1 MSDEGGFNMAL
12 FKRKI
17 SLPMQVIIAL
27 VLGVVVGLLLF
38 GQDNVANFIKPFGD
52 VFLNLIK
59 MIIIPIVFCALAL
72 SISNLGDSKKIGSY
86 GWKAI
91 LYFEIITTIAIGL
104 GLIIGN
110 LFKPGAGL
118 DPDKL
123 PKGDISKYQSSAS
136 AAEQSTYGNHFIDTI
151 VNIVPTNIFEALTK
165 GELLPIIF
173 FAVFFGLGLA
183 AIGEKSDPV
192 KGFLNGTLEAV
203 FWMIN
208 KILKLAP
215 IGVFAFIC
223 TTVMTFGAS
232 ALIPLLKLVLVVV
245 FAMVFFIIVVLGI
258 VARICGISIF
268 SIIKILKD
276 ELLLAF
282 STSSSEAVLP
292 VMMNKMEKFGAPRD
306 VTSFVI
312 PIGYSFNLDGSAL
325 YQSIAALFVAQ
336 MYGIHLSISEQ
347 IILMVTLMV
356 ASKGMAG
363 VPGVSIVVL
372 LTTLG
377 AMGLPAQGLALII
390 GVDRLLDMVRTCV
403 NVIGNALSAVVISKW
418 EKVYDKEQGKKY
430 LESI

>member
-1 MSDEGGFNMAL
+1 MAL

-17 SLPMQVIIAL
+17 SLPTQVIIAL
-27 VLGVVVGLLLF
+27 VLGVIVGLLLF
-38 GQDNVANFIKPFGD
+38 GQDNLANYIKPFGD
-52 VFLNLIK
+52 IFLNLIK

-72 SISNLGDSKKIGSY
+72 SISNLGDSKKVGSY

-91 LYFEIITTIAIGL
+91 LYFEIITTVAIGL
-104 GLIIGN
+104 GIIIGN

-118 DPDKL
+118 DYNKL
-123 PKGDISKYQSSAS
+123 PKGDISKYQSSAHS
-136 AAEQSTYGNHFIDTI
+136 AEQASTYGNHLIDTI
-151 VNIVPTNIFEALTK
+151 VNIVPTNLFESLAK
-165 GELLPIIF
+165 GDLLPIIF
-173 FAVFFGLGLA
+173 FVVFFGLGLA
-183 AIGEKSDPV
+183 AIGEKAEPV
-192 KGFLNGTLEAV
+192 KGFLSGTLEAV

-223 TTVMTFGAS
+223 TTVMTFGVS
-232 ALIPLLKLVLVVV
+232 ALVPLLKLLLVVV
-245 FAMVFFIIVVLGI
+245 GAMIFFVVVVLGI
-258 VARICGISIF
+258 VARMVGVSIF
-268 SIIKILKD
+268 SIMKILKS

-292 VMMNKMEKFGAPRD
+292 VIMKKMENFGAPKD

-336 MYGIHLSISEQ
+336 MYDVHLSLTEQ
-347 IILMVTLMV
+347 IVLMATLMI

-377 AMGLPAQGLALII
+377 SMHLPAQGLALII
-390 GVDRLLDMVRTCV
+390 GIDRLLDMVRTCV
-403 NVIGNALSAVVISKW
+403 NVMGNALSTIVVAKW
-418 EKVYDKEQGKKY
+418 EKVYDKEKGQKY
-430 LESI
+430 LNSL

>member
-1 MSDEGGFNMAL
+1 
-12 FKRKI
+12 
-17 SLPMQVIIAL
+17 
-27 VLGVVVGLLLF
+27 
-38 GQDNVANFIKPFGD
+38 
-52 VFLNLIK
+52 

-72 SISNLGDSKKIGSY
+72 SISNLGDSKKVGSY

-91 LYFEIITTIAIGL
+91 LYFEIITTVAIGL
-104 GLIIGN
+104 GIIIGN

-118 DPDKL
+118 DYNKL
-123 PKGDISKYQSSAS
+123 PKGDISKYQSSAHS
-136 AAEQSTYGNHFIDTI
+136 AEQASTYGNHLIDTI
-151 VNIVPTNIFEALTK
+151 VNIVPTNLFESLAK
-165 GELLPIIF
+165 GDLLPIIF
-173 FAVFFGLGLA
+173 FVVFFGLGLA
-183 AIGEKSDPV
+183 AIGEKAEPV
-192 KGFLNGTLEAV
+192 KGFLSGTLEAV

-223 TTVMTFGAS
+223 TTVMTFGVS
-232 ALIPLLKLVLVVV
+232 ALVPLLKLLLVVV
-245 FAMVFFIIVVLGI
+245 GAMIFFVVVVLGI
-258 VARICGISIF
+258 VARMVGVSIF
-268 SIIKILKD
+268 SIMKILKS

-292 VMMNKMEKFGAPRD
+292 VIMKKMENFGAPKD

-336 MYGIHLSISEQ
+336 MYDVHLSLTEQ
-347 IILMVTLMV
+347 IVLMATLMI

-377 AMGLPAQGLALII
+377 SMHLPAQGLALII
-390 GVDRLLDMVRTCV
+390 GIDRLLDMVRTCV
-403 NVIGNALSAVVISKW
+403 NVMGNALSTIVVAKW
-418 EKVYDKEQGKKY
+418 EKVYDKEKGQKY
-430 LESI
+430 LNSL

>member
-1 MSDEGGFNMAL
+1 MAL
-12 FKRKI
+12 FKKKI
-17 SLPMQVIIAL
+17 SLPTQVIIAL
-27 VLGVVVGLLLF
+27 VLGVIAGLLLY
-38 GQDNVANFIKPFGD
+38 GQDDVANYIKPFGD

-59 MIIIPIVFCALAL
+59 MIIIPIVFCSLAL
-72 SISNLGDSKKIGSY
+72 SISNLGDSKKVGSY

-110 LFKPGAGL
+110 LFKPGSGL

-123 PKGDISKYQSSAS
+123 PKGDITKYQSSAHS
-136 AAEQSTYGNHFIDTI
+136 AEQATTYGNHLIDTL
-151 VNIVPTNIFEALTK
+151 VHIVPTNLFESMAK

-183 AIGEKSDPV
+183 AIGEKAELV

-232 ALIPLLKLVLVVV
+232 ALIPLFKLLVVVV
-245 FAMVFFIIVVLGI
+245 FAMVFFVIVVLGI
-258 VARICGISIF
+258 VARMVGISIF
-268 SIIKILKD
+268 SIMKILKS

-292 VMMNKMEKFGAPRD
+292 IMMKKMERFGSPKD

-336 MYGIHLSISEQ
+336 MYNMHLSLTQ
-347 IILMVTLMV
+347 QFVLMATLMI

-372 LTTLG
+372 LTTLSS
-377 AMGLPAQGLALII
+377 MNIPAQGLALII

-403 NVIGNALSAVVISKW
+403 NVIGNALSTVVIAKW
-418 EKVYDKEQGKKY
+418 ENVYDKEKGRNY
-430 LESI
+430 LNSI

>member
-1 MSDEGGFNMAL
+1 MAL

-17 SLPMQVIIAL
+17 SLPTQVIIAL
-27 VLGVVVGLLLF
+27 VLGVIVGLLLF
-38 GQDNVANFIKPFGD
+38 GQDNLANYIKPFGD
-52 VFLNLIK
+52 IFLNLIK

-72 SISNLGDSKKIGSY
+72 SISNLGDSKKVGSY

-91 LYFEIITTIAIGL
+91 LYFEIITTVAIGL
-104 GLIIGN
+104 GIIIGN

-118 DPDKL
+118 DYNKL
-123 PKGDISKYQSSAS
+123 PKGDISKYQSSAHS
-136 AAEQSTYGNHFIDTI
+136 AEQASTYGNHLIDTI
-151 VNIVPTNIFEALTK
+151 VNIVPTNLFESLAK
-165 GELLPIIF
+165 GDLLPIIF

-183 AIGEKSDPV
+183 AIGEKAEPV
-192 KGFLNGTLEAV
+192 KGFLSGTLEAV

-223 TTVMTFGAS
+223 TTVMTFGVS
-232 ALIPLLKLVLVVV
+232 ALVPLLKLLLVVV
-245 FAMVFFIIVVLGI
+245 GAMIFFVVVVLGI
-258 VARICGISIF
+258 VARMVGVSIF
-268 SIIKILKD
+268 SIMKILKS

-282 STSSSEAVLP
+282 STSSSEAVLA
-292 VMMNKMEKFGAPRD
+292 VIMKKMENFGAPKD

-336 MYGIHLSISEQ
+336 MYDVHLSLTEQ
-347 IILMVTLMV
+347 IVLMATLMI

-377 AMGLPAQGLALII
+377 SMHLPAQGLALII
-390 GVDRLLDMVRTCV
+390 GIDRLLDMVRTCV
-403 NVIGNALSAVVISKW
+403 NVMGNALSTIVVAKW
-418 EKVYDKEQGKKY
+418 EKVYDKEKGQKY
-430 LESI
+430 LNSL

>member
-1 MSDEGGFNMAL
+1 MAL
-12 FKRKI
+12 FKKKI
-17 SLPMQVIIAL
+17 SLPTQVIIAL
-27 VLGVVVGLLLF
+27 VLGVIAGLLLY
-38 GQDNVANFIKPFGD
+38 GQDDVANYIKPFGD

-59 MIIIPIVFCALAL
+59 MIIIPIVFCSLAL
-72 SISNLGDSKKIGSY
+72 SISNLGDSKKVGSY

-110 LFKPGAGL
+110 LFKPGSGL

-123 PKGDISKYQSSAS
+123 PKGDITKYQSSAHS
-136 AAEQSTYGNHFIDTI
+136 AEQATTYGNHLIDTL
-151 VNIVPTNIFEALTK
+151 VHIVPTNLFESMAK

-183 AIGEKSDPV
+183 AIGEKAEPV

-232 ALIPLLKLVLVVV
+232 ALIPLFKLLVVVV
-245 FAMVFFIIVVLGI
+245 FAMVFFVIVVLGI
-258 VARICGISIF
+258 VARMVGISIF
-268 SIIKILKD
+268 SIMKILKS

-292 VMMNKMEKFGAPRD
+292 IMMKKMERFGSPKD

-336 MYGIHLSISEQ
+336 MYNIHLSLTEQ
-347 IILMVTLMV
+347 LVLMATLMI

-363 VPGVSIVVL
+363 APGVSIVVL
-372 LTTLG
+372 LTTLSS
-377 AMGLPAQGLALII
+377 MNIPAQGLALII

-403 NVIGNALSAVVISKW
+403 NVIGNALSTVVIAKW
-418 EKVYDKEQGKKY
+418 ENVYDKEKGQNY
-430 LESI
+430 LNSI

>member
-1 MSDEGGFNMAL
+1 MAL
-12 FKRKI
+12 FKKKI
-17 SLPMQVIIAL
+17 SLPTQVIIAL
-27 VLGVVVGLLLF
+27 VLGVIAGLLLY
-38 GQDNVANFIKPFGD
+38 GQDDVANYIKPFGD

-59 MIIIPIVFCALAL
+59 MIIIPIVFCSLAL
-72 SISNLGDSKKIGSY
+72 SISNLGDSKKVGSY

-110 LFKPGAGL
+110 LFKPGSGL

-123 PKGDISKYQSSAS
+123 PKGDITKYQSSAHS
-136 AAEQSTYGNHFIDTI
+136 AEQATTYGNHLIDTL
-151 VNIVPTNIFEALTK
+151 VHIVPTNLFESMAK

-183 AIGEKSDPV
+183 AIGEKAEPV

-203 FWMIN
+203 FWIFN

-232 ALIPLLKLVLVVV
+232 ALIPLFKLLVVVV
-245 FAMVFFIIVVLGI
+245 FAMVFFVIVVLGI
-258 VARICGISIF
+258 VARMVGISIF
-268 SIIKILKD
+268 SIMKILKS

-292 VMMNKMEKFGAPRD
+292 IMMKKMERFGSPKD

-336 MYGIHLSISEQ
+336 MYDMHLSLTEQ
-347 IILMVTLMV
+347 LVLMATLMI

-372 LTTLG
+372 LTTLSS
-377 AMGLPAQGLALII
+377 MNIPAQGIALII

-403 NVIGNALSAVVISKW
+403 NVIGNALSTVVIAKW
-418 EKVYDKEQGKKY
+418 ENVYDKEKGQNY
-430 LESI
+430 LNSI

>member
-1 MSDEGGFNMAL
+1 MAL
-12 FKRKI
+12 FKKKI
-17 SLPMQVIIAL
+17 SLPTQVIIAL
-27 VLGVVVGLLLF
+27 VLGVIAGLLLY
-38 GQDNVANFIKPFGD
+38 GQDDVANYIKPFGD

-59 MIIIPIVFCALAL
+59 MIIIPIVFCSLAL
-72 SISNLGDSKKIGSY
+72 SISNLGDSKKVGSY

-110 LFKPGAGL
+110 LFKPGSGL

-123 PKGDISKYQSSAS
+123 PKGDITKYQSSAHS
-136 AAEQSTYGNHFIDTI
+136 AEQATTYGNHLIDTL
-151 VNIVPTNIFEALTK
+151 VHIVPTNLFESMAK

-183 AIGEKSDPV
+183 AIGEKAEPV

-232 ALIPLLKLVLVVV
+232 ALIPLFKLLVVVV
-245 FAMVFFIIVVLGI
+245 FAMVFFVIVVLGI
-258 VARICGISIF
+258 VARMVGISIF
-268 SIIKILKD
+268 SIMKILKS

-292 VMMNKMEKFGAPRD
+292 IMMKKMERFGSPKD

-336 MYGIHLSISEQ
+336 MYDMHLSLTEQ
-347 IILMVTLMV
+347 LVLMATLMI

-372 LTTLG
+372 LTTLSS
-377 AMGLPAQGLALII
+377 MNIPAQGISLII

-403 NVIGNALSAVVISKW
+403 NVIGNALSTVVIAKW
-418 EKVYDKEQGKKY
+418 ENVYDKEKGQNY
-430 LESI
+430 LNSI

>member
-1 MSDEGGFNMAL
+1 MAL
-12 FKRKI
+12 FKKKI
-17 SLPMQVIIAL
+17 SLPTQVIIAL
-27 VLGVVVGLLLF
+27 VLGVIAGLLLY
-38 GQDNVANFIKPFGD
+38 GQDDVANYIKPFGD

-59 MIIIPIVFCALAL
+59 MIIIPIVFCSLAL
-72 SISNLGDSKKIGSY
+72 SISNLGDSKKVGSY

-110 LFKPGAGL
+110 LFKPGSGL

-123 PKGDISKYQSSAS
+123 PKGDITKYQSSAHS
-136 AAEQSTYGNHFIDTI
+136 AEQATTYGNHLIDTL
-151 VNIVPTNIFEALTK
+151 VHIVPTNLFESMAK

-183 AIGEKSDPV
+183 AIGEKAEPV

-232 ALIPLLKLVLVVV
+232 ALIPLFKLLVVVV
-245 FAMVFFIIVVLGI
+245 FAMVFFVIVVLGI
-258 VARICGISIF
+258 VARMVGISIF
-268 SIIKILKD
+268 SIMKILKS

-292 VMMNKMEKFGAPRD
+292 IMMKKMERFGSPKD

-336 MYGIHLSISEQ
+336 MYDMHLSLTEQ
-347 IILMVTLMV
+347 LVLMATLMI

-372 LTTLG
+372 LTTLSS
-377 AMGLPAQGLALII
+377 MNIPAQGIALII

-403 NVIGNALSAVVISKW
+403 NVIGNALSTVVITKW
-418 EKVYDKEQGKKY
+418 ENVYDKEKGQNY
-430 LESI
+430 LNSI

>member
-1 MSDEGGFNMAL
+1 MAL
-12 FKRKI
+12 FKKKI
-17 SLPMQVIIAL
+17 SLPTQVIIAL
-27 VLGVVVGLLLF
+27 VLGVIAGLLLY
-38 GQDNVANFIKPFGD
+38 GQDDVANYIKPFGD

-59 MIIIPIVFCALAL
+59 MIIIPIVFCSLAL
-72 SISNLGDSKKIGSY
+72 SISNLGDSKKVGSY

-91 LYFEIITTIAIGL
+91 LYFEVITTIAIGL

-110 LFKPGAGL
+110 LFKPGSGL

-123 PKGDISKYQSSAS
+123 PKGDITKYQSSAHS
-136 AAEQSTYGNHFIDTI
+136 AEQATTYGNHLIDTL
-151 VNIVPTNIFEALTK
+151 VHIVPTNLFESMAK

-183 AIGEKSDPV
+183 AIGEKAEPV

-232 ALIPLLKLVLVVV
+232 ALIPLFKLLVVVV
-245 FAMVFFIIVVLGI
+245 FAMVFFVIVVLGI
-258 VARICGISIF
+258 VARMVGISIF
-268 SIIKILKD
+268 SIMKILKS

-292 VMMNKMEKFGAPRD
+292 IMMKKMERFGSPKD

-336 MYGIHLSISEQ
+336 MYDIHLSLTEQ
-347 IILMVTLMV
+347 LVLMATLMI

-372 LTTLG
+372 LTTLTS
-377 AMGLPAQGLALII
+377 MNITAQGLALII
-390 GVDRLLDMVRTCV
+390 GIDRLLDMVRTCV
-403 NVIGNALSAVVISKW
+403 NVIGNALSTVVIAKW
-418 EKVYDKEQGKKY
+418 ENVYDKEKGQNY
-430 LESI
+430 LNSI

>member
-1 MSDEGGFNMAL
+1 MAL
-12 FKRKI
+12 FKKKI
-17 SLPMQVIIAL
+17 SLPTQVIIAL
-27 VLGVVVGLLLF
+27 VLGVIAGLLLY
-38 GQDNVANFIKPFGD
+38 GQDDVANYIKPFGD

-59 MIIIPIVFCALAL
+59 MIIIPIVFCSLAL
-72 SISNLGDSKKIGSY
+72 SISNLGDSKKVGSY

-110 LFKPGAGL
+110 LFKPGSGL

-123 PKGDISKYQSSAS
+123 PKGDITKYQSSAHS
-136 AAEQSTYGNHFIDTI
+136 AEQATTYGNHLIDTL
-151 VNIVPTNIFEALTK
+151 VHIVPTNLFESMAK

-183 AIGEKSDPV
+183 AIGEKAEPV

-232 ALIPLLKLVLVVV
+232 ALIPLFKLLVVVV
-245 FAMVFFIIVVLGI
+245 FAMVFFVIVVLGI
-258 VARICGISIF
+258 VARMVGISIF
-268 SIIKILKD
+268 SIMKILKS

-292 VMMNKMEKFGAPRD
+292 IMMKKMERFGSPKD

-336 MYGIHLSISEQ
+336 MYDMHLSLTEQ
-347 IILMVTLMV
+347 LVLMATLMI

-372 LTTLG
+372 LTTLSS
-377 AMGLPAQGLALII
+377 MNIPAQGLSLIHI
-390 GVDRLLDMVRTCV
+390 
-403 NVIGNALSAVVISKW
+403 
-418 EKVYDKEQGKKY
+418 
-430 LESI
+430 

>member
-1 MSDEGGFNMAL
+1 MAL
-12 FKRKI
+12 FKKKI
-17 SLPMQVIIAL
+17 SLPTQVIIAL
-27 VLGVVVGLLLF
+27 VLGVIAGLLLY
-38 GQDNVANFIKPFGD
+38 GQDDVANYIKPFGD

-59 MIIIPIVFCALAL
+59 MIIIPIVFCSLAL
-72 SISNLGDSKKIGSY
+72 SISNLGDSKKVGSY

-110 LFKPGAGL
+110 LFKPGSGL

-123 PKGDISKYQSSAS
+123 PKGDITKYQSSAHS
-136 AAEQSTYGNHFIDTI
+136 AEQATTYGNHLIDTL
-151 VNIVPTNIFEALTK
+151 VHIVPTNLFESMAK

-183 AIGEKSDPV
+183 AIGEKAEPV

-232 ALIPLLKLVLVVV
+232 ALIPLFKLLVVVV
-245 FAMVFFIIVVLGI
+245 FAMVFFVIVVLGI
-258 VARICGISIF
+258 VARMVGISIF
-268 SIIKILKD
+268 SIMKILKS

-292 VMMNKMEKFGAPRD
+292 IMMKKMERFGSPKD

-336 MYGIHLSISEQ
+336 MYDIHLSLTEQ
-347 IILMVTLMV
+347 LVLMATLII

-372 LTTLG
+372 LTTLTS
-377 AMGLPAQGLALII
+377 MNITAQGLALII

-403 NVIGNALSAVVISKW
+403 NVIGNALSTVVIAKW
-418 EKVYDKEQGKKY
+418 ENVYDKEKGQNY
-430 LESI
+430 LNSI

>member
-1 MSDEGGFNMAL
+1 MAL
-12 FKRKI
+12 FKKKI
-17 SLPMQVIIAL
+17 SLPTQVIIAL
-27 VLGVVVGLLLF
+27 VLGVIAGLLLY
-38 GQDNVANFIKPFGD
+38 GQDDVANYIKPFGD

-59 MIIIPIVFCALAL
+59 MIIIPIVFCSLAL
-72 SISNLGDSKKIGSY
+72 SISNLGDSKKVGSY

-110 LFKPGAGL
+110 LFKPGSGL

-123 PKGDISKYQSSAS
+123 PKGDITKYQSSAHS
-136 AAEQSTYGNHFIDTI
+136 AEQATTYGNHLIDTL
-151 VNIVPTNIFEALTK
+151 VHIVPTNLFESMAK

-183 AIGEKSDPV
+183 AIGEKAEPV

-232 ALIPLLKLVLVVV
+232 ALIPLFKLLVVVV
-245 FAMVFFIIVVLGI
+245 FAMVFFVIVVLGI
-258 VARICGISIF
+258 VARMVGISIF
-268 SIIKILKD
+268 SIMKILKS

-292 VMMNKMEKFGAPRD
+292 IMMKKMERFGSPKD

-336 MYGIHLSISEQ
+336 MYDIHLSLIEQ
-347 IILMVTLMV
+347 LVLMATLMI

-372 LTTLG
+372 LTTLTS
-377 AMGLPAQGLALII
+377 MNITAQGLALII

-403 NVIGNALSAVVISKW
+403 NVIGNALSTVVIAKW
-418 EKVYDKEQGKKY
+418 ENVYDKEKGQNY
-430 LESI
+430 LNSI

>member
-1 MSDEGGFNMAL
+1 MAL
-12 FKRKI
+12 FKKKI
-17 SLPMQVIIAL
+17 SLPTQVIIAL
-27 VLGVVVGLLLF
+27 VLGVIAGLLLY
-38 GQDNVANFIKPFGD
+38 GQDDVANYIKPFGD

-59 MIIIPIVFCALAL
+59 MIIIPIVFCSLAL
-72 SISNLGDSKKIGSY
+72 SISNLGDSKKVGSY

-110 LFKPGAGL
+110 LFKPGSGL

-123 PKGDISKYQSSAS
+123 PKGDITKYQSSAHS
-136 AAEQSTYGNHFIDTI
+136 AEQATTYGNHLIDTL
-151 VNIVPTNIFEALTK
+151 VHIVPTNLFESMAK

-183 AIGEKSDPV
+183 AIGEKAEPV

-232 ALIPLLKLVLVVV
+232 ALIPLFKLLVVVV
-245 FAMVFFIIVVLGI
+245 FAMVFFVIVVLGI
-258 VARICGISIF
+258 VARMVGISIF
-268 SIIKILKD
+268 SIMKILKS

-292 VMMNKMEKFGAPRD
+292 IMMKKMERFGSPKD

-336 MYGIHLSISEQ
+336 MYDMHLSLTEQ
-347 IILMVTLMV
+347 LVLMATLMI

-377 AMGLPAQGLALII
+377 SMNIPAQGIALII

-403 NVIGNALSAVVISKW
+403 NVIGNALSTVVIAKW
-418 EKVYDKEQGKKY
+418 ENVYDKEKGQNY
-430 LESI
+430 LNSI

>member
-1 MSDEGGFNMAL
+1 MAL

-17 SLPMQVIIAL
+17 SLPTQVIIAL
-27 VLGVVVGLLLF
+27 VLGVIVGLLLF
-38 GQDNVANFIKPFGD
+38 GQDNLANYIKPFGD
-52 VFLNLIK
+52 IFLNLIK

-72 SISNLGDSKKIGSY
+72 SISNLGDSKKVGSY

-91 LYFEIITTIAIGL
+91 LYFEIITTVAIGL
-104 GLIIGN
+104 GIIIGN

-118 DPDKL
+118 DYNKL
-123 PKGDISKYQSSAS
+123 PKGDISKYQSSAHS
-136 AAEQSTYGNHFIDTI
+136 AEQASTYGNHLIDTI
-151 VNIVPTNIFEALTK
+151 VNIVPTNLFESLAK
-165 GELLPIIF
+165 GDLLPIIF

-183 AIGEKSDPV
+183 AIGEKAEPV
-192 KGFLNGTLEAV
+192 KGFLSGTLEVV

-223 TTVMTFGAS
+223 TTVMTFGVS
-232 ALIPLLKLVLVVV
+232 ALVPLLKLLLVVV
-245 FAMVFFIIVVLGI
+245 GAMIFFVVVVLGI
-258 VARICGISIF
+258 VARMVGVSIF
-268 SIIKILKD
+268 SIMKILKS

-292 VMMNKMEKFGAPRD
+292 VIMKKMENFGAPKD

-336 MYGIHLSISEQ
+336 MYDVHLSLTEQ
-347 IILMVTLMV
+347 IVLMATLMI

-377 AMGLPAQGLALII
+377 SMHLPAQGLALII
-390 GVDRLLDMVRTCV
+390 GIDRLLDMVRTCV
-403 NVIGNALSAVVISKW
+403 NVMGNALSTIVVAKW
-418 EKVYDKEQGKKY
+418 EKVYDKEKGQKY
-430 LESI
+430 LNSL

>member
-1 MSDEGGFNMAL
+1 MAL
-12 FKRKI
+12 FKKKI
-17 SLPMQVIIAL
+17 SLPTQVIIAL
-27 VLGVVVGLLLF
+27 VLGVIAGLLLY
-38 GQDNVANFIKPFGD
+38 GQDDVANYIKPFGD

-59 MIIIPIVFCALAL
+59 MIIIPIVFCSLAL
-72 SISNLGDSKKIGSY
+72 SISNLGDSKKVGSY

-110 LFKPGAGL
+110 LFKPGSGL

-123 PKGDISKYQSSAS
+123 PKGDITKYQSSAHS
-136 AAEQSTYGNHFIDTI
+136 AEQATTYGNHLIDTL
-151 VNIVPTNIFEALTK
+151 VHIVPTNLFESMAK

-183 AIGEKSDPV
+183 AIGEKAEPV

-232 ALIPLLKLVLVVV
+232 ALIPLFKLLVVVV
-245 FAMVFFIIVVLGI
+245 FAMVFFVIVVLGI
-258 VARICGISIF
+258 VARMVGISIF
-268 SIIKILKD
+268 SIMKILKS

-292 VMMNKMEKFGAPRD
+292 IMMKKMERFGSPKD

-336 MYGIHLSISEQ
+336 MYDIHLSLTEQ
-347 IILMVTLMV
+347 PV
-356 ASKGMAG
+356 
-363 VPGVSIVVL
+363 
-372 LTTLG
+372 
-377 AMGLPAQGLALII
+377 AQGLALII
-390 GVDRLLDMVRTCV
+390 GIDRLLDMVRTCV
-403 NVIGNALSAVVISKW
+403 NVIGNALSTVVIAKW
-418 EKVYDKEQGKKY
+418 ENVYDKEKGQNY
-430 LESI
+430 LNSI

>member
-1 MSDEGGFNMAL
+1 MAL

-38 GQDNVANFIKPFGD
+38 GQDNVANYIKPFGD

-183 AIGEKSDPV
+183 AIGEKADPV

-292 VMMNKMEKFGAPRD
+292 VMMKKMEKFGAPRD

-377 AMGLPAQGLALII
+377 AMGLPTQGLALII

>member
-1 MSDEGGFNMAL
+1 MAL
-12 FKRKI
+12 FKKKI
-17 SLPMQVIIAL
+17 SLPTQVIIAL
-27 VLGVVVGLLLF
+27 VLGVIAGLLLY
-38 GQDNVANFIKPFGD
+38 GQDDVANYIKPFGD

-59 MIIIPIVFCALAL
+59 MIIIPIVFCSLAL
-72 SISNLGDSKKIGSY
+72 SISNLGDSKKVGSY

-110 LFKPGAGL
+110 LFKPGSGL

-123 PKGDISKYQSSAS
+123 PKGDITKYQSSAHS
-136 AAEQSTYGNHFIDTI
+136 AEQATTYGNHLIDTL
-151 VNIVPTNIFEALTK
+151 VHIVPTNLFESMAK

-183 AIGEKSDPV
+183 AIGEKAEPV

-232 ALIPLLKLVLVVV
+232 ALIPLFKLLVVVV
-245 FAMVFFIIVVLGI
+245 FAMVFFVIVVLGI
-258 VARICGISIF
+258 VARMVGISIF
-268 SIIKILKD
+268 SIMKILKS

-292 VMMNKMEKFGAPRD
+292 IMMKKMERFGSPKD

-336 MYGIHLSISEQ
+336 MYNIHLSLTEQ
-347 IILMVTLMV
+347 LVLMATLMI

-372 LTTLG
+372 LTTLSS
-377 AMGLPAQGLALII
+377 MNIPAQGLTLII

-403 NVIGNALSAVVISKW
+403 NVIGNALSTVVIAKW
-418 EKVYDKEQGKKY
+418 ENVYDKEKGQNY
-430 LESI
+430 LNSI

>member
-1 MSDEGGFNMAL
+1 MAL
-12 FKRKI
+12 FKKKI
-17 SLPMQVIIAL
+17 SLPTQVIIAL
-27 VLGVVVGLLLF
+27 VLAVIAGLLLY
-38 GQDNVANFIKPFGD
+38 GQDDVANYIKPFGD

-59 MIIIPIVFCALAL
+59 MIIIPIVFCSLAL
-72 SISNLGDSKKIGSY
+72 SISNLGDSKKVGSY

-110 LFKPGAGL
+110 LFKPGSGL

-123 PKGDISKYQSSAS
+123 PKGDITKYQSSAHS
-136 AAEQSTYGNHFIDTI
+136 AEQATTYGNHLIDTL
-151 VNIVPTNIFEALTK
+151 VHIVPTNLFESMAK

-183 AIGEKSDPV
+183 AIGEKAEPV

-232 ALIPLLKLVLVVV
+232 ALIPLFKLLVVVV
-245 FAMVFFIIVVLGI
+245 FAMVFFVIVVLGI
-258 VARICGISIF
+258 VARMVGISIF
-268 SIIKILKD
+268 SIMKILKS

-292 VMMNKMEKFGAPRD
+292 IMMKKMERFGSPKD

-336 MYGIHLSISEQ
+336 MYDIHLSLTEQ
-347 IILMVTLMV
+347 LVLMATLMI

-372 LTTLG
+372 LTTLSS
-377 AMGLPAQGLALII
+377 MNIPAQGIALII

-403 NVIGNALSAVVISKW
+403 NVIGNALSTVVIAKW
-418 EKVYDKEQGKKY
+418 ENVYDKEKGQNY
-430 LESI
+430 LNSI

>member
-1 MSDEGGFNMAL
+1 MAL

-38 GQDNVANFIKPFGD
+38 GQDNVANYIKPFGD

-91 LYFEIITTIAIGL
+91 LYFETITTIAIGL

-183 AIGEKSDPV
+183 AIGEKADPV
-192 KGFLNGTLEAV
+192 KSFLNGTLEAV

-292 VMMNKMEKFGAPRD
+292 VMMKKMEKFGAPRD